1 MYCYQC
7 GKQIADS
14 PDYLC
19 DDCRAAK
26 ERESVFAEFNDGE
39 NVGADYINREP
50 QSTQNENLPT
60 GEMQAY
66 GYNHNGYYKRDFST
80 PQSDPKPS
88 LNPADTGFGKALA
101 ATIIGVVGFVA
112 AFISFEF
119 SVLSL
124 AGEMVGI
131 AILATV
137 CALGLGVLALVLGVQ
152 SIRRFKELKAA
163 GLGKPVATLVL
174 GIVGVAVAAYALLF
188 VYFSYSFL
196 SCGLAI
202 S

>member
-19 DDCRAAK
+19 DECRLAK
-26 ERESVFAEFNDGE
+26 ENASVFAEFNGGE
-39 NVGADYINREP
+39 NVETGRENRET

-66 GYNHNGYYKRDFST
+66 GYNHNGYYKRDFSA
-80 PQSDPKPS
+80 PQSDIKPS
-88 LNPADTGFGKALA
+88 LNPTDTGFGKALA
-101 ATIIGVVGFVA
+101 ATIVGVVGFVA
-112 AFISFEF
+112 AFIAFEC

-124 AGEMVGI
+124 AGEMVGL

-137 CALGLGVLALVLGVQ
+137 CALGLGVLALVFGVQ
-152 SIRRFKELKAA
+152 SIRRFKAFRSA